1 MLHARAEEN
10 ADRSFV
16 LREAA
21 KTTGPEAR
29 FHPRV
34 DASKESSKESQ
45 HEQNMECTY
54 VRRVTENR
62 VWKVDTLLGVGNENN
77 KSKKNSERSEE
88 VSKTARVALCPI
100 DVFSESFSNSKTK
113 ARLDER
119 TRLRFL
125 SRPKQKSRR
134 R

>member
-21 KTTGPEAR
+21 KTTGLEAR

-34 DASKESSKESQ
+34 DASKESSKESL
-45 HEQNMECTY
+45 HEQNMGCTY

-62 VWKVDTLLGVGNENN
+62 VWKVDTLLGVGDEQQQ
-77 KSKKNSERSEE
+77 KQEEQRKK
-88 VSKTARVALCPI
+88 
-100 DVFSESFSNSKTK
+100 
-113 ARLDER
+113 
-119 TRLRFL
+119 
-125 SRPKQKSRR
+125 
-134 R
+134 